1 MGKIGEA
8 HRDAAIYNT
17 VLAKRM
23 GCQNFLLE
31 SVKTDIRRP
40 PGSTPTNV
48 ETDKETLMIHGKVMF
63 IVLSK
68 FKETHRSGFRSLLL
82 KFILAVQ
89 FAVVFSLS
97 AQGPA
102 TEVDLTQALTLE
114 QCIQVGLEKSTSM
127 RNARLNLA
135 IQELRVNTARADY
148 FPRIFSTG
156 AYDFSDRIDFGF
168 EPENYNLGLGAQYTI
183 WDNGQREGGFAQAK
197 ESLNATVSRNEGIK
211 QSLILQITEAYYDVL
226 QYQALVEVSEQ
237 NLARAQENTQ
247 RTKDFVEAG
256 SLIPAD
262 IATAEVR
269 EGNNR
274 LTLLNNQNLLQVA
287 KARLPRLLG
296 LDPGVLITVAAD
308 ESYRLY
314 QQRGT
319 IERIE
324 IPVEEA
330 IQIAL
335 DNRPEFKET
344 ESQLRSQEWALT
356 LAKLQRWPRL
366 NADVDYN
373 VNLDDYLRERENFS
387 DFRSWSAGVSLN
399 FTFFDGGIL
408 GNRVKELAMQL
419 EQTRENASDL
429 ERSVALDVRQ
439 TYLNLKRSEAAVD
452 ISKTQVVNARLSL
465 DVIQGRFDVDKA
477 ILLELLDAQT
487 SYAQALTDE
496 VNTFY
501 DYKITQTRL
510 QDAMG
515 VLQ

>member
-1 MGKIGEA
+1 
-8 HRDAAIYNT
+8 
-17 VLAKRM
+17 
-23 GCQNFLLE
+23 
-31 SVKTDIRRP
+31 
-40 PGSTPTNV
+40 
-48 ETDKETLMIHGKVMF
+48 MIHGKVMF

>member
-1 MGKIGEA
+1 
-8 HRDAAIYNT
+8 
-17 VLAKRM
+17 
-23 GCQNFLLE
+23 
-31 SVKTDIRRP
+31 
-40 PGSTPTNV
+40 
-48 ETDKETLMIHGKVMF
+48 MIHGKGMF

-68 FKETHRSGFRSLLL
+68 FKGVRLASYRSLLL
-82 KFILAVQ
+82 IFILIVQ
-89 FAVVFSLS
+89 FTVVFCVS
-97 AQGPA
+97 AQEP
-102 TEVDLTQALTLE
+102 TIEVDLTQSLTLE
-114 QCIQVGLEKSTSM
+114 QCIQVGLERSTSM
-127 RNARLNLA
+127 RNARLNFA
-135 IQELRVNTARADY
+135 IQELRIKTARADY

-168 EPENYNLGLGAQYTI
+168 EPENYDLGLRGQYTI
-183 WDNGQREGGFAQAK
+183 WDNGQREGSFAQAK

-262 IATAEVR
+262 VATAEVQ
-269 EGNNR
+269 EGNRR

-308 ESYRLY
+308 EAYQLY

-319 IERIE
+319 IERVQIS
-324 IPVEEA
+324 VEEA

-344 ESQLRSQEWALT
+344 QAQLKSQEWSLT

-399 FTFFDGGIL
+399 FTLFDGGIL
-408 GNRVKELAMQL
+408 GNRVKELSMQL

-439 TYLNLKRSEAAVD
+439 SYLNLKRSEAAVD
-452 ISKTQVVNARLSL
+452 IAKTQVINARLSL
-465 DVIQGRFDVDKA
+465 EVIQGRFDVDKA

-487 SYAQALTDE
+487 SYAQALTDQ

-501 DYKITQTRL
+501 DYKIAQTRL
-510 QDAMG
+510 EDAMG

>member
-1 MGKIGEA
+1 
-8 HRDAAIYNT
+8 
-17 VLAKRM
+17 
-23 GCQNFLLE
+23 
-31 SVKTDIRRP
+31 
-40 PGSTPTNV
+40 
-48 ETDKETLMIHGKVMF
+48 MIHGKNKL
-63 IVLSK
+63 IVWSK
-68 FKETHRSGFRSLLL
+68 FTDFQDLLFKRARCAGFRSLLL
-82 KFILAVQ
+82 KFILAIQ
-89 FAVVFSLS
+89 FAFVFCLS
-97 AQGPA
+97 AQEPA
-102 TEVDLTQALTLE
+102 TEVDLSQPLTLE
-114 QCIQVGLEKSTSM
+114 QCIQIGLEKSTSM

-135 IQELRVNTARADY
+135 IQELRVKTARADY
-148 FPRIFSTG
+148 FPQIFSTG

-168 EPENYNLGLGAQYTI
+168 EPENYSLGLRGQYTI

-197 ESLNATVSRNEGIK
+197 ESLNATISRNEGIK

-226 QYQALVEVSEQ
+226 QSQALVEVSEQ
-237 NLARAQENTQ
+237 NLARAQEDTQ

-274 LTLLNNQNLLQVA
+274 LTLLNNQNSLQVA
-287 KARLPRLLG
+287 QARLPRLVG
-296 LDPGVLITVAAD
+296 LDPGVLMTVAAD
-308 ESYRLY
+308 ESFQLY

-319 IERIE
+319 IERIG

-344 ESQLRSQEWALT
+344 QAQLKQQEWSLT

-366 NADVDYN
+366 NADADYN

-387 DFRSWSAGVSLN
+387 DFRSWSLGVSLN
-399 FTFFDGGIL
+399 FTLFDGGIL
-408 GNRVKELAMQL
+408 GNRVKELSMQL
-419 EQTRENASDL
+419 EQARETASDL

-439 TYLNLKRSEAAVD
+439 SYLNLKRSEAAVD
-452 ISKTQVVNARLSL
+452 IAKTQVTNARLSL
-465 DVIQGRFDVDKA
+465 EVIQGRFDVDKA

-501 DYKITQTRL
+501 AYKIAQTRL

>member
-1 MGKIGEA
+1 
-8 HRDAAIYNT
+8 
-17 VLAKRM
+17 
-23 GCQNFLLE
+23 
-31 SVKTDIRRP
+31 
-40 PGSTPTNV
+40 
-48 ETDKETLMIHGKVMF
+48 MIHGKIKF
-63 IVLSK
+63 TVLSK
-68 FKETHRSGFRSLLL
+68 LTGFQNLLL
-82 KFILAVQ
+82 QQQTRRAGCQSMLLKAILIVQ
-89 FAVVFSLS
+89 FAVVFCVS
-97 AQGPA
+97 AQQPMG
-102 TEVDLTQALTLE
+102 EVDLSQPLTLE
-114 QCIQVGLEKSTSM
+114 QCIQIGLEKSTSM

-135 IQELRVNTARADY
+135 IQELRVKTARADY
-148 FPRIFSTG
+148 FPRIFSNG
-156 AYDFSDRIDFGF
+156 NYDFSDRIDFGF
-168 EPENYNLGLGAQYTI
+168 EPENYNLGLTGQYTI

-197 ESLNATVSRNEGIK
+197 ESLSATVSRNEGIK

-226 QYQALVEVSEQ
+226 QFQALVEVSEQ

-262 IATAEVR
+262 VATAELQ

-274 LTLLNNQNLLQVA
+274 LSLLQNQNSLQVA

-296 LDPGVLITVAAD
+296 LDPGVLITVTED
-308 ESYRLY
+308 EAYQLY

-319 IERIE
+319 IEKIE

-344 ESQLRSQEWALT
+344 EAQLRSQEWSLT
-356 LAKLQRWPRL
+356 LSKLQRWPRL

-399 FTFFDGGIL
+399 FTLFDGGIL
-408 GNRVKELAMQL
+408 GNRVKELTMQL
-419 EQTRENASDL
+419 EQARENAGDL

-439 TYLNLKRSEAAVD
+439 SYLNLKRSEESVD
-452 ISKTQVVNARLSL
+452 ISKTQVVNAQLSL
-465 DVIQGRFDVDKA
+465 EVIQGRFDVDKA

-487 SYAQALTDE
+487 SYAQALTNE

-501 DYKITQTRL
+501 DYKIAQTRL